1 MAHIRD
7 TNVVSRM
14 ESLHVDEARDVASRR
29 RISSPRKRYNPP
41 ARSAT
46 KIVGKRDD
54 QRSARYHANV
64 LWSVVRCSVCWKE
77 PTLSALLFFLRPLL
91 TALSTPTE
99 KREREREKEL
109 PSSHGVKWYVPVSNG
124 GPTIRGQI
132 RRDGTMGYN
141 GTMGLTLCFLSL
153 LTSATERQEETNA
166 SGTLIVLTCRFGLF
180 ESAGVVAFRNS
191 LYGPRYGHVSRRY
204 GAVAIPW
211 LSCRKRR
218 DRIR

>member
-1 MAHIRD
+1 MKPVANSTDRSEKKQHLERNRISAICARVRAMAHIRD

-99 KREREREKEL
+99 KRERERKSCL
-109 PSSHGVKWYVPVSNG
+109 
-124 GPTIRGQI
+124 R
-132 RRDGTMGYN
+132 
-141 GTMGLTLCFLSL
+141 
-153 LTSATERQEETNA
+153 AT
-166 SGTLIVLTCRFGLF
+166 G
-180 ESAGVVAFRNS
+180 
-191 LYGPRYGHVSRRY
+191 
-204 GAVAIPW
+204 
-211 LSCRKRR
+211 
-218 DRIR
+218 

>member
-99 KREREREKEL
+99 KRERERERAAFEPRGKMICSGEQRR
-109 PSSHGVKWYVPVSNG
+109 SNYKRADKTRWDHGIQRNHGINSMLSLSPYLGNRTTGRNERFWNANRSDLSLRVIRERRCGCIQKFALWSALW
-124 GPTIRGQI
+124 TRFEAIRG
-132 RRDGTMGYN
+132 R
-141 GTMGLTLCFLSL
+141 
-153 LTSATERQEETNA
+153 
-166 SGTLIVLTCRFGLF
+166 
-180 ESAGVVAFRNS
+180 
-191 LYGPRYGHVSRRY
+191 GHP
-204 GAVAIPW
+204 VAIV
-211 LSCRKRR
+211 S
-218 DRIR
+218 

>member
-99 KREREREKEL
+99 KRERERERAAFEPRGKMICSGEQRR
-109 PSSHGVKWYVPVSNG
+109 SNYKRADKTRWDHGIQRNHGINS
-124 GPTIRGQI
+124 
-132 RRDGTMGYN
+132 M
-141 GTMGLTLCFLSL
+141 LSLSL